1 MGQKAKN
8 AGKKKSKPASN
19 KEKARPGIISV
30 KGHIGTKPSQEFM
43 DEANEMIKLNYQ
55 GHIRSRFKRILR
67 KTDVDKN
74 SCITYGDT
82 KHIKEQNT
90 LT

>member
-19 KEKARPGIISV
+19 KDKARPGIISV
-30 KGHIGTKPSQEFM
+30 KGYKGTELSQEFM
-43 DEANEMIKLNYQ
+43 IEANEMIKLNYQ
-55 GHIRSRFKRILR
+55 GHIRSRFKRIVR

-74 SCITYGDT
+74 SCISYGETSILKT
-82 KHIKEQNT
+82 KT
-90 LT
+90 LI